1 MSTTMRALS
10 VCALALAA
18 GTASADV
25 LETID
30 FSGLVHGEIVG
41 AQFQGS
47 HGVTIDARN
56 YSRSFDLAV
65 AFDTHRTGTR
75 DDDLEDPWTMG
86 NLVGNTN
93 LGNALILQEN
103 NSGISDGV
111 ADRPDDEGSRPAGW
125 IRFSF
130 DDMKTGIGFDILD
143 LESPDVEAT
152 SVKLYLE
159 GSLVATIDFADFV
172 SAGADLYDP
181 TVVYGNNSANRIGV
195 ITADELGIE
204 GFDTAK
210 FKLGGSMAI
219 DTIKVVPTPGTFAM
233 LGLGGACVVRR
244 RRR

>member
-18 GTASADV
+18 GSASADV

-30 FSGLVHGEIVG
+30 FNGLVHGEIVNT
-41 AQFQGS
+41 QYQGS

-65 AFDTHRTGTR
+65 AFDTTRTGTR
-75 DDDLEDPWTMG
+75 DDDLEDPWTSG
-86 NLVGNTN
+86 NLAGNMN

-103 NSGISDGV
+103 NYGIGDGI

-130 DDMKTGIGFDILD
+130 DEVKTGIGFDILD
-143 LESPDVEAT
+143 LESATAEA
-152 SVKLYLE
+152 SSLKLYLD
-159 GSLVATIDFADFV
+159 GSLVASIDFMDFI
-172 SAGADLYDP
+172 SAGSDVYDP
-181 TVVYGNNSANRIGV
+181 SVSYGNNSANRIGV
-195 ITADELGIE
+195 ITADALGIQ
-204 GFDTAK
+204 GFNTAK

-233 LGLGGACVVRR
+233 LGLGGACVARR

>member
-10 VCALALAA
+10 VCALAVAA
-18 GTASADV
+18 GTAGADTI
-25 LETID
+25 ETID
-30 FSGLVHGEIVG
+30 FGGLVHGEIVST
-41 AQFQGS
+41 QLQGS

-75 DDDLEDPWTMG
+75 DDDLEDPWSMG
-86 NLVGNTN
+86 NLVGHTN

-103 NSGISDGV
+103 NYGIGDGV

-130 DDMKTGIGFDILD
+130 DEVKTGIGFDILD
-143 LESPDVEAT
+143 LESATAEA
-152 SVKLYLE
+152 SSLKLYLD
-159 GSLVATIDFADFV
+159 GSLVASIDFMDFV
-172 SAGADLYDP
+172 DAGADLYDP
-181 TVVYGNNSANRIGV
+181 TVVYGNNSANRIG
-195 ITADELGIE
+195 IISADDLGIE

-219 DTIKVVPTPGTFAM
+219 DTIKTVPAPGTFAL
-233 LGLGGACVVRR
+233 LGLGGACVARR
-244 RRR
+244 RR